1 MQSIHCASFYLGN
14 TFLCVCPIS
23 VISTKQCMDFY
34 DEVSIP
40 GITGT
45 GDGGGVVNTAQV
57 ETSVQQKWKIL
68 VLV

>member
-1 MQSIHCASFYLGN
+1 MLLSYLGN
-14 TFLCVCPIS
+14 TLCVRLIG

-40 GITGT
+40 GITGA
-45 GDGGGVVNTAQV
+45 GDNGGVVSTAQV
-57 ETSVQQKWKIL
+57 ETSVQQKGKIL